1 MGEEIKIENKVENNV
16 NNKVEEKV
24 ENVSNKIQEKV
35 VEQPKD
41 NIVAFSDWI
50 KVELRVGKI
59 ESVDDIIGKDK
70 LYKFSVNFGEM
81 GKRTILAGLKPYYTR
96 EELLNKKTVFVFNL
110 APRPLAGNISQGM
123 ILAAR
128 TVEGKYKITSID
140 DSVLEGTRLE

>member
-1 MGEEIKIENKVENNV
+1 MSEEI
-16 NNKVEEKV
+16 KV
-24 ENVSNKIQEKV
+24 ENVVKNKVEINSIKKEEPKNV
-35 VEQPKD
+35 VEIKQD
-41 NIVAFSDWI
+41 NIVAFNDWL

-59 ESVDDIIGKDK
+59 ESVDDIVGKDK

-81 GKRTILAGLKPYYTR
+81 GKRTILAGLKPYYAK

-128 TVEGKYKITSID
+128 TSEGKYKITSID
-140 DSVLEGTRLE
+140 DSVIEGTRLE